1 MARAVDVQA
10 FSSPAQGWN
19 MISNTRTTRT
29 ASLANGTV
37 PTALPGGGAMP
48 GSPGAVLGTGMNAD
62 TYLPGIEA
70 V

>member
-1 MARAVDVQA
+1 
-10 FSSPAQGWN
+10 